1 MLILYQ
7 NGETAVF
14 LTEPFK
20 IEIDHP
26 ITVLES
32 IYEKLPKVVSW
43 DVVLSQGDGK
53 EILGTYDTLEEAK
66 QTIRRFTKAYERGDL
81 AFRVE

>member
-26 ITVLES
+26 ITVLGS
-32 IYEKLPKVVSW
+32 IYEKPPKVVSW

-66 QTIRRFTKAYERGDL
+66 QTIQRFTKAYERGDL